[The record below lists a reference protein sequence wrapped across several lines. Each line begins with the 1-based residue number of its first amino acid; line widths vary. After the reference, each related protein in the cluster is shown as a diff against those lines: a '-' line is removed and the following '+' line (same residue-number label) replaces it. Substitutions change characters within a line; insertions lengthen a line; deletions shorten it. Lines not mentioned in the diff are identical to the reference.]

1 MSTIVGW
8 TCGACLSLKCSA
20 TPVGG
25 CIMSAA
31 LLAYIRARERALW
44 MWRKVKRGL
53 TLLGAFGLAVF
64 GAAFGY
70 VAAMAVR
77 QPDAVLLEL
86 ARQIH
91 VADPPSVRDLFLFE
105 FGCGIVL
112 TMWGLYFVRAWF
124 RPAQN
129 KESV

>member
-1 MSTIVGW
+1 
-8 TCGACLSLKCSA
+8 
-20 TPVGG
+20 
-25 CIMSAA
+25 MSAA
-31 LLAYIRARERALW
+31 LLAYIRAREWALW

-53 TLLGAFGLAVF
+53 ALLGAFGMAVF

-70 VAAMAVR
+70 FAAMAVR
-77 QPDAVLLEL
+77 QPDAVMVEL

-91 VADPPSVRDLFLFE
+91 VADPASVRDLYLFE
-105 FGCGIVL
+105 FGVGGVL
-112 TMWGLYFVRAWF
+112 TMWGLYFVRAWC